1 MNATD
6 NPTGAVEQ
14 CKICGMQSELFDE
27 AQALRKYDVK
37 YFRCTGCGFLQT
49 ETPYWLT
56 EAYSTAISRLDTGIL
71 SRNLANRQL
80 ASTVLNLLHPEAKRC
95 LDFGAG
101 HGIFVR
107 LMRDRGFEFS
117 WYDLHAT
124 NDYAGGFE
132 HEEGKTYD
140 FLTSF
145 EVLEHLV
152 DPLAELSTMMSL
164 SPNVFVST
172 LLLPKPAPKVSDW
185 WYYGLDHGQH
195 VSLYT
200 LDALH
205 SIAHRFGRNLLSR
218 GSYHLFTVA
227 RKNRFLFR
235 AATSQSASQVLS
247 AWRKR
252 ASLAESDHE
261 LMSKRETQLSPL
273 PKSSG
278 VQ

>member
-6 NPTGAVEQ
+6 NPTVAVAQ
-14 CKICGMQSELFDE
+14 CKICGMRSEFFDE
-27 AQALRKYDVK
+27 AQVLRKYDVK
-37 YFRCTGCGFLQT
+37 YFRCAGCGFLQT
-49 ETPYWLT
+49 ETPYWLK

-71 SRNLANRQL
+71 ARNLANQKL
-80 ASTVLNLLHPEAKRC
+80 ANAVLNLLHPGAKRS

-117 WYDLHAT
+117 WYDLHAA

-152 DPLAELSTMMSL
+152 DPIAEISRMMSL

-172 LLLPKPAPKVSDW
+172 SLVPKPAPKVSDW
-185 WYYGLDHGQH
+185 WYYGPNHGQH
-195 VSLYT
+195 VSFYT

-227 RKNRFLFR
+227 RKSSFLFR
-235 AATSQSASQVLS
+235 IATSQSASQLLN
-247 AWRKR
+247 AWQKR
-252 ASLAESDHE
+252 RSLADSDHE
-261 LMSKRETQLSPL
+261 SMSRRET
-273 PKSSG
+273 
-278 VQ
+278 